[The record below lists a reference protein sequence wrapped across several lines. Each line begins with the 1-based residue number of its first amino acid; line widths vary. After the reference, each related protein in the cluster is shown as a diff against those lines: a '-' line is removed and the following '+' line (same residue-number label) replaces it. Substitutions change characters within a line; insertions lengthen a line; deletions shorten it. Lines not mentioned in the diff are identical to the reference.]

1 MLSPVFA
8 HTHAPAQPEDDHAH
22 TMEGRNSA
30 LSRMLVILS
39 AGFVVNILCSVL
51 LCSAAASS
59 SCVENCFN
67 SKDKE
72 NEPAAV
78 NITSCVQNC
87 ISNKTAENTKRRRNP
102 IAGSNSDND
111 EGGLHPI
118 HTFFVKTGETK
129 ADEMALQFT
138 KYGKY
143 NNYLAVNQLKSAF
156 CLGHTVILK
165 VSTDDTKYFSTTY
178 VVWPKRPEV
187 DWVADA
193 LRTKLEDVY
202 FIHYES
208 HTQPSL
214 KLGNDSSQYKDLPM
228 VLIHLFNG
236 KGFNGN
242 GSYTPGGGGQ
252 L

>member
-22 TMEGRNSA
+22 TMGGRNSA

-39 AGFVVNILCSVL
+39 AGFVVTILCSVL

-59 SCVENCFN
+59 SCIE
-67 SKDKE
+67 
-72 NEPAAV
+72 
-78 NITSCVQNC
+78 NC
-87 ISNKTAENTKRRRNP
+87 ISKDREPNGK
-102 IAGSNSDND
+102 SDND
-111 EGGLHPI
+111 EGSLHPI

-143 NNYLAVNQLKSAF
+143 NNYLAVNQIKSAF
-156 CLGHTVILK
+156 CLGHTVILR
-165 VSTDDTKYFSTTY
+165 VSTDDTKYFSKNY
-178 VVWPKRPEV
+178 AVWPKRPEV

-193 LRTKLEDVY
+193 LRNKLEDVY
-202 FIHYES
+202 FIRYES
-208 HTQPSL
+208 YTQPSSSL
-214 KLGNDSSQYKDLPM
+214 KLGNDSNQYKDLPM

-236 KGFNGN
+236 N
-242 GSYTPGGGGQ
+242 GSYTPGGGK